1 MIGFKLKEAIRRIST
16 SNLIYFEEQFMYG
29 HREALLHYCGQQSIN
44 LSNTSIL
51 QGSIDHGF
59 AYQENIWKLRN
70 RNLTRAK
77 RYVWNERHK
86 LAYGADDSVVTT
98 GSPWLYLLSAL
109 GITPENI
116 TQKLKK
122 EPNKVVVFPGHNV
135 ETYFKYDIQ
144 NLSQHFLPFIPENS
158 NVTVCLFWTDFCDPA
173 IRRSFTDLGWAV
185 ESMGYV
191 PRLPTPDSTQGGRQN
206 FLLELFSLLS
216 TAELFLT
223 DNASTGLFYA
233 MSLNLEV
240 MYIPSLELQKY
251 ESVANSL
258 IGLDDKRPAG
268 FFPSEK
274 LWVEH
279 YLPSLFDTKN
289 KSRRYVD
296 FSWSELG
303 YKYFK
308 NNQSG
313 SKFDWING
321 DADPRAID
329 LYKSR
334 FEEVK
339 NSLSIRTI

>member
-1 MIGFKLKEAIRRIST
+1 MVSFKLKEAIRRISS
-16 SNLIYFEEQFMYG
+16 SNLVYFEEQFMYG
-29 HREALLHYCGQQSIN
+29 HREALLHYCGQNNSS

-51 QGSIDHGF
+51 QGSVDHGF
-59 AYQENIWKLRN
+59 AYQENIWKLRK

-116 TQKLKK
+116 THKIKK
-122 EPNKVVVFPGHNV
+122 QANKVVILLGHNV

-240 MYIPSLELQKY
+240 MYIPSLEIQKY
-251 ESVANSL
+251 ESVANSM
-258 IGLDDKRPAG
+258 IGLDDKRPPG

-289 KSRRYVD
+289 NSRRYLN
-296 FSWSELG
+296 FSWNELG
-303 YKYFK
+303 YKYFL
-308 NNQSG
+308 NNQLG
-313 SKFDWING
+313 SKFEWING
-321 DADPRAID
+321 GADPRAMD
-329 LYKSR
+329 LYINR
-334 FEEVK
+334 FKEVN
-339 NSLSIRTI
+339 NSLST